1 MLQPS
6 RRIEDLHP
14 ALQPLAREFLAR
26 GKAAGLSIVITCTF
40 RSAEYQ
46 AQLYAQ
52 GRTQAQLNAAGVRA
66 TAQPSK
72 PRVTNAKPGK
82 SAHEYMADGKPAAKA
97 FDFVPLD
104 AVGKPIWADK
114 HPAWQQAGRIAVGLG
129 LDWGGNWKFRDMPHC
144 QLRA

>member
-1 MLQPS
+1 MQPS
-6 RRIEDLHP
+6 RRLEDLHP

-26 GKAAGLSIVITCTF
+26 CKAAGISLTITCTF

-52 GRTQAQLNAAGVRA
+52 GRTQAQLNAAGVKA
-66 TAQPSK
+66 TAQPTK
-72 PRVTNAKPGK
+72 PKVTNAKPGK
-82 SAHEYMADGKPAAKA
+82 SAHEHTEAGKPAARA

-104 AVGKPIWADK
+104 AAGKAVWDEK

-129 LDWGGNWKFRDMPHC
+129 LEWGGNWKFRDMPHV
-144 QLRA
+144 QLKA